1 MYTNRSPSHPNVD
14 PPFVPIVY
22 FGAKQ
27 GLVRL
32 PFVMSKI
39 LIADD
44 SRFQGQLLAS
54 FLSPKG
60 FELLYALDAL
70 QAWTAALRS
79 APQLIL
85 LDINMPGGTGI
96 EVLKRLRMSTKTQ
109 HIPVIVVSGEEH
121 PATESMARS
130 LGAVDFLHKPVAEE
144 QLCAAVDRAL
154 HPDLDA
160 AK

>member
-1 MYTNRSPSHPNVD
+1 MP
-14 PPFVPIVY
+14 
-22 FGAKQ
+22 
-27 GLVRL
+27 
-32 PFVMSKI
+32 KI

-54 FLSPKG
+54 YLGPKG
-60 FELLYALDAL
+60 FETFFALDAL
-70 QAWTAALRS
+70 QAWMAALRS

-96 EVLKRLRMSTKTQ
+96 EVLKRLRISTKTQ
-109 HIPVIVVSGEEH
+109 HIPVIVVSGDEN

-130 LGAVDFLHKPVAEE
+130 LGAVDFLHKPVEEE

-154 HPDLDA
+154 HPDLHA

>member
-1 MYTNRSPSHPNVD
+1 MP
-14 PPFVPIVY
+14 
-22 FGAKQ
+22 
-27 GLVRL
+27 
-32 PFVMSKI
+32 KI

-54 FLSPKG
+54 FVSPKG
-60 FELLYALDAL
+60 FEAVFALDAL

-109 HIPVIVVSGEEH
+109 HIPVIVVSGEEN
-121 PATESMARS
+121 PATETMARS
-130 LGAVDFLHKPVAEE
+130 LGAVEFLHKPVEQE
-144 QLCAAVDRAL
+144 QLCAAVERAL
-154 HPDLDA
+154 HPDPHSA
-160 AK
+160 Q

>member
-1 MYTNRSPSHPNVD
+1 MP
-14 PPFVPIVY
+14 
-22 FGAKQ
+22 
-27 GLVRL
+27 
-32 PFVMSKI
+32 KI

-54 FLSPKG
+54 YLSEKG
-60 FELLYALDAL
+60 FEAVFAQDAL
-70 QAWTAALRS
+70 QAWTAALRC

-109 HIPVIVVSGEEH
+109 HIPVIVVSGEKN

-130 LGAVDFLHKPVAEE
+130 LGAVDFLHKPVEQE
-144 QLCAAVDRAL
+144 QLCAAVERAL
-154 HPDLDA
+154 HPDPHA
-160 AK
+160 AQQ

>member
-1 MYTNRSPSHPNVD
+1 M
-14 PPFVPIVY
+14 
-22 FGAKQ
+22 A
-27 GLVRL
+27 
-32 PFVMSKI
+32 KI

-60 FELLYALDAL
+60 FEVVFALDAL

-96 EVLKRLRMSTKTQ
+96 EVLKRMKISTKTQ
-109 HIPVIVVSGEEH
+109 HIPVIVVSGEEN
-121 PATESMARS
+121 PATESLARS
-130 LGAVDFLHKPVAEE
+130 LGAVDFLHKPVEQE
-144 QLCAAVDRAL
+144 QLCAAVERAL
-154 HPDLDA
+154 HPDPPT